1 VHDVVHNLSEMFQ
14 QKQGSYADLSD
25 SNILE
30 LMKSNGLDVSFWH
43 LVCLCDDQ
51 LRKLTSRA
59 MLL

>member
-1 VHDVVHNLSEMFQ
+1 MFQ